1 MSLPPMYMRDVFIAR
16 DSFARDS
23 FARDSFARDSFAR
36 DFMHIG
42 HDHRH
47 RYDG

>member
-23 FARDSFARDSFAR
+23 FA
-36 DFMHIG
+36 H
-42 HDHRH
+42 
-47 RYDG
+47 